1 MALRRPSFLPSLDE
15 LENQV
20 EARAATEAPSKSAYF
35 DHPIAKNIF
44 WISLILVIVSHL
56 VALSLFFFVD

>member
-20 EARAATEAPSKSAYF
+20 EAQAAAQAPSKSAYF

>member
-1 MALRRPSFLPSLDE
+1 MGLRRPSFLPSLDE

-20 EARAATEAPSKSAYF
+20 EARAEVKTPQRSAYF